1 MIVVWAN
8 VTFWNVSFCTVTK
21 RTIIRVITNPFKW
34 VLIQIISWWTP
45 MQMMLGTRITSFSG
59 AGFIVT
65 IKKKI
70 TAYCNTYQ
78 REKLTWKT
86 HFSFIK
92 KGKEQGS
99 PAVPPS
105 YARLFSSMHK
115 PQLSPSTSKLS
126 GLVTVAHQVSLP
138 VAEIL

>member
-1 MIVVWAN
+1 
-8 VTFWNVSFCTVTK
+8 
-21 RTIIRVITNPFKW
+21 
-34 VLIQIISWWTP
+34 
-45 MQMMLGTRITSFSG
+45 MQMMLGTRITSFFG

-70 TAYCNTYQ
+70 QHIKVVVRGKIN
-78 REKLTWKT
+78 LKT

-92 KGKEQGS
+92 KGKEQGF